1 MITDS
6 STPTITEVAAA
17 TGWTVEPQGACRG
30 DVCVP
35 LSDGVRLA
43 DDRVDLAAFAAALR
57 MPLVEDDEAGLFAL
71 GPSTL
76 SGRALVTA
84 EAPDL
89 ELPTLDGTPFR
100 LSSLRGRKVCLV
112 AWSPY

>member
-6 STPTITEVAAA
+6 PTPTIAEVAAA
-17 TGWTVEPQGACRG
+17 TGWMVEPQGACRG

-35 LSDGVRLA
+35 LPDGVRLS

-57 MPLVEDDEAGLFAL
+57 MPLVDDRASGLVAL

-84 EAPDL
+84 EAPEL

-100 LSSLRGRKVCLV
+100 LSSLRGRKICLV

>member
-1 MITDS
+1 MICET
-6 STPTITEVAAA
+6 STPTVADLAAA

-30 DVCVP
+30 DICVP
-35 LSDGVRLA
+35 LPEGVRVG
-43 DDRVDLAAFAAALR
+43 DDRVDLRAFAAALR
-57 MPLVEDDEAGLFAL
+57 MPLVHDAGSGLSAL

-89 ELPTLDGTPFR
+89 VLPDLDGRPFR
-100 LSSLRGRKVCLV
+100 LASLRGRKVCLV